1 MANESV
7 QPYTGPFAV
16 DLQPLSA
23 ILVDLKP
30 GAMRFLRS
38 EQEGLGEVVEE
49 LKQNVPTLGAKAAI
63 SPDVYAH
70 FVACT
75 QNLDKIRAARAFVDK
90 LAEILE
96 ESEAYYEHEREADIS
111 IIADAVRSAARRKD
125 DSIRAPFEKTLKYNS
140 QTAEKAVKTR
150 RKNAQAAAQAQG
162 GEPAKTHADPP
173 APTP

>member
-16 DLQPLSA
+16 DLQPLSS

-38 EQEGLGEVVEE
+38 EQEGIGEVVEE
-49 LKQNVPTLGAKAAI
+49 LKQNVPVLGAKAAI

-70 FVACT
+70 LVTCT
-75 QNLDKIRAARAFVDK
+75 SNLEKIRAVRALVDK

-96 ESEAYYEHEREADIS
+96 ESEALYEHEREADIS

-125 DSIRAPFEKTLKYNS
+125 DSIRASFERTLKYNS
-140 QTAEKAVKTR
+140 QIAEKAVKTR
-150 RKNAQAAAQAQG
+150 RKNAQAAAQNA
-162 GEPAKTHADPP
+162 EPAKAPAEPNPP
-173 APTP
+173 SP